1 MAKIDIK
8 ATIVFQR
15 LSEAYNSKKY
25 NGYVLPGGTRS
36 SKTHSIIQ
44 FMLMYCQQNY
54 NKNKKILIARQAYA
68 DLKDTVMRD
77 FFDILRGYGLYKE
90 KYHTRSNPQSYKY
103 MGNTIYFR
111 GLDAGGSHGEAY
123 DVVWINEAFEAE
135 LDAFR
140 QLNQRLR
147 GFFIMDY
154 NPCFTEHWI
163 LENILKRPDVWLSPT
178 STILDNPFAPEQNV
192 KEVLA
197 YDPSKTENVLNG
209 TADDFM
215 WKVYGLGQMAAREGV
230 IFKYVT
236 YIPEFPANV
245 DYWYGQD
252 LGFTC
257 FIGDTDIQTTDGLKK
272 IKNIRCGDHVLTSGG
287 YKKVLKLH
295 KNGIKEVV
303 DINIEFDFGYRKI
316 SCTLD
321 HKFKTTKGWK
331 QLKDLQKGDIL
342 YLNAHLT
349 AKYIEDTQKENTE
362 IIFLNQKQRPDCIG
376 IFGNIIEAKYRKAC
390 KFITSIIIRLIILL
404 RTLFSL
410 QIRNIENF
418 TITLKD
424 KNQNHRFQKK
434 TGKKE
439 ELNQWKQKWEKKIN
453 VIGVAL
459 NLFQQMSI
467 KDSVVGNAI
476 TNINI
481 KVLNAMKRIFV
492 KFAQELL
499 IVINIL
505 NKKLVRTDVRIY
517 CRQITDVKITKT
529 YNEDVFDLRVED
541 VHEYFANGILVH
553 NCDPTALAKIYIDE
567 PNKQLYAECL
577 MYESTEN
584 PMLINDY
591 FNSVGIE
598 RHIPII
604 CDSSDKYISQNKGAV
619 EFVKELKLM
628 GWNISKVSKTHD
640 RYYWIG
646 KAHEYKLNIVF
657 SKDRPA
663 LGGHVKKEFENFMWR
678 RINGIQVNQ
687 PVDKWD
693 HFISAMLY
701 GMMGNK
707 NTQRRKAFW
716 N

>member
-15 LSEAYNSKKY
+15 LSEAYASKKY
-25 NGYVLPGGTRS
+25 KGYVLPGGTRS
-36 SKTHSIIQ
+36 SKTFSIIQ
-44 FMLMYCQQNY
+44 LLIFYCQENY
-54 NKNKKILIARQAYA
+54 NKNKKILIARQAYS

-77 FFDILRGYGLYKE
+77 FFDILKGYGLYKE
-90 KYHTRSNPQSYKY
+90 KDHTRSNPQSYEY

-123 DVVWINEAFEAE
+123 DVFWINETFEAE
-135 LDAFR
+135 LAAYL

-163 LENILKRPDVWLSPT
+163 LEKVLKRPDIWLSPT
-178 STILDNPFAPEQNV
+178 STILDNPFAPEENV

-215 WKVYGLGQMAAREGV
+215 WKVYGLGEMSAREGI
-230 IFKYVT
+230 IFKYVN
-236 YIPEFPANV
+236 YIPEFPVNV
-245 DYWYGQD
+245 DYWYGLD
-252 LGFTC
+252 LGYVN
-257 FIGDTDIQTTDGLKK
+257 D
-272 IKNIRCGDHVLTSGG
+272 
-287 YKKVLKLH
+287 
-295 KNGIKEVV
+295 E
-303 DINIEFDFGYRKI
+303 
-316 SCTLD
+316 
-321 HKFKTTKGWK
+321 
-331 QLKDLQKGDIL
+331 
-342 YLNAHLT
+342 
-349 AKYIEDTQKENTE
+349 
-362 IIFLNQKQRPDCIG
+362 
-376 IFGNIIEAKYRKAC
+376 
-390 KFITSIIIRLIILL
+390 
-404 RTLFSL
+404 
-410 QIRNIENF
+410 
-418 TITLKD
+418 
-424 KNQNHRFQKK
+424 
-434 TGKKE
+434 
-439 ELNQWKQKWEKKIN
+439 
-453 VIGVAL
+453 
-459 NLFQQMSI
+459 
-467 KDSVVGNAI
+467 
-476 TNINI
+476 
-481 KVLNAMKRIFV
+481 
-492 KFAQELL
+492 
-499 IVINIL
+499 
-505 NKKLVRTDVRIY
+505 
-517 CRQITDVKITKT
+517 
-529 YNEDVFDLRVED
+529 
-541 VHEYFANGILVH
+541 
-553 NCDPTALAKIYIDE
+553 TALAKIYIDE

-598 RHIPII
+598 RYIPII

-657 SKDRPA
+657 SKDRPE